1 MRFIH
6 SSTNAIYRQSLME
19 GDMVGLYEPYAN
31 QGYIQTEVKP
41 QITSNDLD
49 RSVDVFYIIRES
61 PRVYLGNI
69 NVQGVSFTEDK
80 TIQEVPMKTKK
91 KVVLREVTLKPGDIL
106 SRKEVLRTRQRL
118 YNLGY
123 FDQVGATPEST
134 FADDTMDLLISI
146 IEKKTGNITFGGG
159 YSSEKKA
166 GLFVDLSEPNLF
178 GTGRQLRLHTEIA
191 EEGTDYSVTYQEPY
205 FLDTPLTV
213 ELSIFRESL
222 NRSLHGTS
230 FSYDSSGN
238 IVFGDST
245 THDYQER
252 QTGES
257 IYFSYPMTPNLRW
270 TARLKHVQVKLKPEE
285 DGYHLP
291 DAFGPVESLTQSI
304 TPGFIYDNRDNY
316 FWSTRGSRYV
326 ANIELAGG
334 PLGGDNDYI
343 KYYAEGSWYKQL
355 GLKFIGALRLRG
367 GYIQPYSDTEDAPLP
382 DRFFLGGSN
391 TLRGYDFRGVSPH
404 LTYLDKTQNEQIEL
418 DIGGDVMLNA
428 NFELRRPILD
438 RVYGILFIDAGG
450 VWQKPENVDLS
461 SIRYGVGPGI
471 LLNLPIGYIQLG
483 YGFPL
488 NKQPGDETQRIYF
501 TFGTTF

>member
-1 MRFIH
+1 MI
-6 SSTNAIYRQSLME
+6 
-19 GDMVGLYEPYAN
+19 
-31 QGYIQTEVKP
+31 
-41 QITSNDLD
+41 
-49 RSVDVFYIIRES
+49 
-61 PRVYLGNI
+61 
-69 NVQGVSFTEDK
+69 
-80 TIQEVPMKTKK
+80 
-91 KVVLREVTLKPGDIL
+91 
-106 SRKEVLRTRQRL
+106 
-118 YNLGY
+118 
-123 FDQVGATPEST
+123 
-134 FADDTMDLLISI
+134 
-146 IEKKTGNITFGGG
+146 
-159 YSSEKKA
+159 
-166 GLFVDLSEPNLF
+166 
-178 GTGRQLRLHTEIA
+178 TEII
-191 EEGTDYSVTYQEPY
+191 
-205 FLDTPLTV
+205 
-213 ELSIFRESL
+213 IFGL
-222 NRSLHGTS
+222 L
-230 FSYDSSGN
+230 
-238 IVFGDST
+238 
-245 THDYQER
+245 
-252 QTGES
+252 
-257 IYFSYPMTPNLRW
+257 
-270 TARLKHVQVKLKPEE
+270 A
-285 DGYHLP
+285 
-291 DAFGPVESLTQSI
+291 
-304 TPGFIYDNRDNY
+304 
-316 FWSTRGSRYV
+316 GSRYV